1 MGGSSILPSR
11 TKMIKYCYFNGKI
24 IELKKASLPI
34 YDLGIVRG
42 YSAFDWFRTYN
53 GKIFHVKEHYSR
65 FKNSLKE
72 IGLRLD
78 LSFQDFEKTCY
89 ELMKLNKMKES
100 SFRILMTGGSMTD
113 GLLSTKPNLFI
124 LIEPTIDPTPVALEK
139 GIKIITSEY
148 LRPFPLSKSTCYLE
162 AVRLEPAKRKAGASE
177 ILFLKDKKLYEF
189 STSNIFII
197 KKGTFYTPKNN
208 VLQGITRK
216 VIIDLLNKDKIKVIE
231 KDISEKELL
240 AADEVFLT
248 ATNKRVLPIV
258 KINNNKIGNGQVG
271 QLAKRAQELFD
282 NYILNY

>member
-1 MGGSSILPSR
+1 
-11 TKMIKYCYFNGKI
+11 MIKYCYFNGEI
-24 IELKKASLPI
+24 INLNKAVLPV

-42 YSAFDWFRTYN
+42 YGAFDWFRTYN
-53 GKIFHVKEHYSR
+53 GKIFHIKEHYAR

-78 LSFQDFEKTCY
+78 LSFQDFEKNCY

-100 SFRILMTGGSMTD
+100 SFRILMTGGSMID

-148 LRPFPLSKSTCYLE
+148 MRPFPLSKSTCYLE

-197 KKGTFYTPKNN
+197 KKGIFYTPKNN
-208 VLQGITRK
+208 VLRGITRK
-216 VIIDLLNKDKIKVIE
+216 VVIDLLNKNKFKVIE
-231 KDISEKELL
+231 KDISEKELFT
-240 AADEVFLT
+240 ADEIFLT
-248 ATNKRVLPIV
+248 ATNKRVLPVI
-258 KINNNKIGNGQVG
+258 KIDNQKTGNGRVG
-271 QLAKRAQELFD
+271 NLTKQLQKIFD
-282 NYILNY
+282 SYILNY